1 MRKTAL
7 LLTLLVAVCI
17 AIGIFVAKAGAA
29 ERKQPYELL
38 EAQLP
43 SGITLKT
50 ANIVQLG
57 DALRVA
63 LTKHRDDAVSLL
75 RVSVLL
81 RCRRAALLG
90 ADTSSAP
97 STTPRADVLSL
108 LRIAVYIYPD
118 LAADFINNSM
128 GVCGDVAQAAAK
140 IVLSEPGPVETEY
153 PGLPVVMLN
162 PPSVVFSPVTPVTER

>member
-1 MRKTAL
+1 MRKTAFA
-7 LLTLLVAVCI
+7 LLVLVAFCV
-17 AIGIFVAKAGAA
+17 AIGVFVARAGAA
-29 ERKQPYELL
+29 ERKQPYDLL
-38 EAQLP
+38 QVELP
-43 SGITLKT
+43 SGTTLKT

-81 RCRRAALLG
+81 RCRRAAVLG
-90 ADTSSAP
+90 ADASGSPSS
-97 STTPRADVLSL
+97 TPRADVLSL

-118 LAADFINNSM
+118 LAAEFINNSM

-140 IVLSEPGPVETEY
+140 IVLAEKPPEDPEY
-153 PGLPVVMLN
+153 PGLVPTPLN
-162 PPSVVFSPVTPVTER
+162 PPSVVFSPVTPVVEK